1 MPSGSIS
8 QALQLVNPNAVV
20 DSSFTYYFATS
31 LASYASGANTPYYTN
46 PTGSGQ
52 TYTIN
57 SADFVNL
64 TSVSESASSTAL
76 TDFSNVSG
84 VSFSYLNNSSADIVI
99 SGLNTQLYTGAGG
112 TVGAFA
118 FFPQA
123 THPLKSDVFIPQV
136 GATATEI
143 YRSVEHELGHS
154 IGLLDANVVL
164 AGVHDAAEYTLMSYK
179 AHAATGRQ
187 VRELQLYDIAA
198 LQKIYGRND
207 NFASGDTTI
216 SSFIET
222 IPALSGQNRVYSIWD
237 GSGSDTIDAS
247 SVSSSALIDLRPG
260 YFSSIGNSI
269 GVSVTSGSSP
279 VLGNAGKLNISIAY
293 GAYIENATGTSQGDV
308 LIGNILSNSL
318 NGGAG
323 NDVIFGEGFGAIYDP
338 GDGSYDRVGVSGAS
352 AAPAPVKMFADDPK
366 KQRDILSGGA
376 GDDTLYG
383 GRGDDTLDGGAGT
396 DYLRGGSGNDVLA
409 GGSDDDFFYAEEGDD
424 EIWGGDE
431 GNHVNPSAEIDVVD
445 YSFNAAPVSVR
456 YDGSN
461 TPSIQVTDGAGGKD
475 TLHSIEKVVGTAGR
489 DFVEIIGQIA
499 LGTDLTI
506 DANGGQG
513 ASPRDTINLSKSATG
528 TTVTLDSSGNGSII
542 AGAGREIKLA
552 GFHTALVGSEFDD
565 TIQDYSVGEKEI
577 NGGAG
582 NDHISISGSSGD
594 GLLIGGEGDDIITGG
609 SGNDVI
615 MGGNGSFVGYPF
627 TPGYNPLY
635 IGNQMFGGSGSDYIV
650 SVSEYDY
657 IEGGDGADYI
667 ELRYGLDGGE
677 NSTDNRVDA
686 GAGNDVIDLR
696 HRYTDHGYTNGR
708 GAHLVFGAGSGKDVV
723 LGNFTTLGAGKYN
736 QVNLILNSVS
746 ADQLSL
752 VWNVTLNSTGHFT
765 GSGDLAIIT
774 PTGDSIYIPNVSGHI
789 SVQSSGTSITLS
801 NVLVDGS
808 YEFENFASI
817 SVGGVSQYLGAVEE
831 FFGNTSS
838 PGDVTGGAGN
848 DHLAGSDGDDQVAG
862 GAGDDTIEGSLGADE
877 VDGGDG
883 ADTLELFGSVSDF
896 QFRYEGSE
904 LVITNV
910 TGIYGEIRAT
920 SVEYIDFLSSGQIY
934 NTQGDLFGYIGTEA
948 NDFLIG
954 SAVANN
960 MIGLGGADSISGGGG
975 GDFIDGGAGDDILD
989 GGSGDDELAGGAGT
1003 DVLLGGNGNDLLRGG
1018 AGADQILGGAGIDT
1032 ADYSSSSEAVQ
1043 VALGGSANGG
1053 DAAGDLLTDIENLTG
1068 SSYDDTLEGN
1078 GGNNIL
1084 TGGYGNDLIVGGDGV
1099 DQGNY
1104 VEPLLELLIGRNLD
1118 GSVTVTGSIYE
1129 PGDTLI
1135 GIEVIHSVADNLN
1148 LSVSELPIGTEGND
1162 IIVGSQYSD
1171 ILNGYGGDDVISTGG
1186 GSRHLI
1192 DGGAGTDQVNLSGSL
1207 ADYSVF
1213 IDPDGAV
1220 NVWDV
1225 TGVEDYS
1232 MATLR
1237 EIESIHF
1244 DGDNATLLV
1253 SSLPPVG
1260 TFGNDHIIGSSRND
1274 VLIGLEGDDHLEGNG
1289 AYDVLY
1295 GEAGEDVIE
1304 GGEGTDEL
1312 YGGDGNDTLEGGSG
1326 DDYLAGDDGVDV
1338 AIFAGNQADYSINI
1352 VDGVGQVEDLDP
1364 FSDGDDGVDWLEG
1377 VETLLF
1383 KDGSIS
1389 LNSSLMRTSNLTAEL
1404 GGAPTLTR
1412 ARPYL
1417 TFIAEWRDWKPDEDD
1432 ADRQPPKL
1440 ELDAPLERGGRYRM
1454 KHAFDV
1460 PGLIEPI
1467 DAERYATLSNG
1478 AVQATASAFVQS
1490 IAAFTPVAAG
1500 VATSEHSEDHSRR
1513 DLWFAQSRA
1522 GDHLSSI

>member
-1 MPSGSIS
+1 M
-8 QALQLVNPNAVV
+8 
-20 DSSFTYYFATS
+20 
-31 LASYASGANTPYYTN
+31 
-46 PTGSGQ
+46 
-52 TYTIN
+52 
-57 SADFVNL
+57 
-64 TSVSESASSTAL
+64 
-76 TDFSNVSG
+76 
-84 VSFSYLNNSSADIVI
+84 
-99 SGLNTQLYTGAGG
+99 
-112 TVGAFA
+112 
-118 FFPQA
+118 
-123 THPLKSDVFIPQV
+123 
-136 GATATEI
+136 
-143 YRSVEHELGHS
+143 
-154 IGLLDANVVL
+154 
-164 AGVHDAAEYTLMSYK
+164 
-179 AHAATGRQ
+179 
-187 VRELQLYDIAA
+187 
-198 LQKIYGRND
+198 
-207 NFASGDTTI
+207 
-216 SSFIET
+216 
-222 IPALSGQNRVYSIWD
+222 
-237 GSGSDTIDAS
+237 
-247 SVSSSALIDLRPG
+247 
-260 YFSSIGNSI
+260 
-269 GVSVTSGSSP
+269 TSGNSP
-279 VLGNAGKLNISIAY
+279 VLGSAGKLNISIAY

-376 GDDTLYG
+376 GDDSLYG

-431 GNHVNPSAEIDVVD
+431 GIHVNPSAEIDVVD
-445 YSFNAAPVSVR
+445 YSSNAAPVSVR

-475 TLHSIEKVVGTAGR
+475 TLHSIEKIVGTTGR

-499 LGTDLTI
+499 LGADLTI

-565 TIQDYSVGEKEI
+565 NIQDDSGGEKEI

-627 TPGYNPLY
+627 TPGYDPLY
-635 IGNQMFGGSGSDYIV
+635 VGNRMFGGSGSDYIV

-657 IEGGDGADYI
+657 IEGGDGGDYI
-667 ELRYGLDGGE
+667 ELRYGLDRT
-677 NSTDNRVDA
+677 NNDNRVDA

-696 HRYTDHGYTNGR
+696 HRYTDHGYINNR
-708 GAHLVFGAGSGKDVV
+708 GASLVFGQGSGNDVV
-723 LGNFTTLGAGKYN
+723 LGNFTQSGSDKYN
-736 QVNLILNSVS
+736 NVHIIPKDIAAS
-746 ADQLSL
+746 QLSL
-752 VWNVTLNSTGHFT
+752 VWDVALDQNGNFT
-765 GSGDLAIIT
+765 GSGNLAILT
-774 PTGDSIYIPNVSGHI
+774 PAGDSIYIPNVRGHI
-789 SVQSSGTSITLS
+789 NVSPSGANI
-801 NVLVDGS
+801 VLYGVTVEGS
-808 YEFENFASI
+808 YNFGNFASI
-817 SVGGVSQYLGAVEE
+817 GVGNVSQYLGAVEE

-838 PGDVTGGAGN
+838 PGDITGGAGN

-877 VDGGDG
+877 IDGGDG

-920 SVEYIDFLSSGQIY
+920 SVEYIDFISSGQIY

-975 GDFIDGGAGDDILD
+975 EDFIDGGAGDDILD
-989 GGSGDDELAGGAGT
+989 GGSGD
-1003 DVLLGGNGNDLLRGG
+1003 DLLRGG

-1043 VALGGSANGG
+1043 VALAGSTNGG
-1053 DAAGDLLTDIENLTG
+1053 DAAGDLLTSIENLTG

-1078 GGNNIL
+1078 AGNNVL
-1084 TGGYGNDLIVGGDGV
+1084 TGGYGNDLLVGGDGV
-1099 DQGNY
+1099 DQANY

-1135 GIEVIHSVADNLN
+1135 GIEVIHSVADKLN

-1171 ILNGYGGDDVISTGG
+1171 IINGYGGDDVISTGG
-1186 GSRHLI
+1186 GFNHLI
-1192 DGGAGTDQVNLSGSL
+1192 DGGSGIDQVKLAGSST
-1207 ADYSVF
+1207 DYSVF
-1213 IDPDGAV
+1213 IDSDGAV

-1225 TGVEDYS
+1225 TGFENYS

-1244 DGDNATLLV
+1244 DGDNSTLQI

-1260 TFGNDHIIGSSRND
+1260 TSGNDHIIGSSRND

-1289 AYDVLY
+1289 ANDTLY
-1295 GEAGEDVIE
+1295 GEAGEDLLE
-1304 GGEGTDEL
+1304 GGDGSDGL
-1312 YGGDGNDTLEGGSG
+1312 YGGDGNDTLKGGSG
-1326 DDYLAGDDGVDV
+1326 DDYLVGGDGIDV
-1338 AIFAGNQADYSINI
+1338 AIFAGNQADYLINI

-1364 FSDGDDGVDWLEG
+1364 LSDGADGVDSLEG
-1377 VETLLF
+1377 VEILQF

-1389 LNSSLMRTSNLTAEL
+1389 LNSSFMGMTGLT
-1404 GGAPTLTR
+1404 GGLEGVPTLSRENAHPTF
-1412 ARPYL
+1412 L
-1417 TFIAEWRDWKPDEDD
+1417 TEWRDPELDEEH
-1432 ADRQPPKL
+1432 AEVRQPELKL
-1440 ELDAPLERGGRYRM
+1440 DSPWERDGRDRM
-1454 KHAFDV
+1454 KHAFEV
-1460 PGLIEPI
+1460 PGLIVSI
-1467 DAERYATLSNG
+1467 DPDRYAMPPNS
-1478 AVQATASAFVQS
+1478 AVQAAASAFVQS
-1490 IAAFTPVAAG
+1490 IAAFTPIAAA
-1500 VATSEHSEDHSRR
+1500 VATSEHSEDHSTR
-1513 DLWFAQSRA
+1513 DLWFAESRVRN
-1522 GDHLSSI
+1522 HLSLM